1 MGDHCSLRI
10 SVIHYEY
17 FRSTVTRFA
26 GFLILEMSFASF
38 RLFTFVRPTSRHED
52 WAKTDWRDSYSSYS
66 ASVRRSWLRSE
77 NLDNNCE
84 TPWPNEPNKV
94 EMGNG
99 SQILGT
105 DGSRTNDIPVS
116 GSIRDR
122 DILEES
128 NS

>member
-1 MGDHCSLRI
+1 MGDHYSLRI

-17 FRSTVTRFA
+17 FLSTVTRFA

-52 WAKTDWRDSYSSYS
+52 WAKADWRDSYSSYS

-77 NLDNNCE
+77 NVDNNCK
-84 TPWPNEPNKV
+84 TPWLNESTEV

-99 SQILGT
+99 SQVLGT

-116 GSIRDR
+116 GSVWNR
-122 DILEES
+122 DILKGS
-128 NS
+128 HS